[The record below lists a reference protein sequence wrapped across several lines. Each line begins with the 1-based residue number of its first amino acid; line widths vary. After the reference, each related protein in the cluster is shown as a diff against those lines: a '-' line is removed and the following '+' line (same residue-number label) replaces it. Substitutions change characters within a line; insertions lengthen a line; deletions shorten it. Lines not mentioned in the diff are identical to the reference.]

1 MTSARLLILLDW
13 TAGAGAGV
21 LMILLRFWLAELYQL
36 PAELMLTFGMV
47 NLAYASF
54 SFILWLLSR
63 KDYVPGLQMIAAAN
77 ILWAIVC
84 LAMFFVW
91 WGTASFLG
99 AGHFVGEALIVGGMG
114 LLEWRVAN
122 QQAIPSLPSEV
133 SSGEHIP

>member
-21 LMILLRFWLAELYQL
+21 LMILLRYWLAELYQL
-36 PAELMLTFGMV
+36 PSGLMLTFGMV

-63 KDYVPGLQMIAAAN
+63 KDHVPGLQIIAAAN

-84 LAMFFVW
+84 LVMFFVW

-122 QQAIPSLPSEV
+122 HPSIPSLPSEV
-133 SSGEHIP
+133 SSGDHTL